1 MGFGIQTEN
10 SVESQHCH
18 LLPVQ
23 VLKSFLPSVKLSLL
37 ICQVVLITPT
47 SLGYCQ
53 DQQLIYY
60 VQKYVNKFEVF
71 FVLWKSS
78 MRAQDLNMYH
88 LPGLGVCLFYFLNC
102 SQFLLLMYSNQ
113 LFFLTFDLL
122 PPFILQFH
130 PPPLATTYL
139 FCVSMTLVICFYLY
153 IREII
158 LYFSFLI

>member
-1 MGFGIQTEN
+1 M
-10 SVESQHCH
+10 
-18 LLPVQ
+18 
-23 VLKSFLPSVKLSLL
+23 
-37 ICQVVLITPT
+37 
-47 SLGYCQ
+47 
-53 DQQLIYY
+53 
-60 VQKYVNKFEVF
+60 F
-71 FVLWKSS
+71 FVPWKSS

-158 LYFSFLI
+158 LYFSFLIWGKKITSLSTISLRSIHVVWNVKTSLYFMAEQYFIIYIIYNICAYYICIYNIYAYKYA